1 MVSFWF
7 LGSPAGEIPWVFA
20 CSSVRTSVGSVFLGI
35 CSLFFFSEILD
46 SDRNPE
52 IEKKWKKW
60 PFQKKSFYLEMG
72 KKGPKWA
79 ESRVLL
85 SLPKVLLLIFGRRNL
100 TKMKEINIFFFQCKS
115 HIWGNSGSPAKKLL
129 SNQIAE
135 SFDHQY
141 LGK

>member
-1 MVSFWF
+1 MSFCMF
-7 LGSPAGEIPWVFA
+7 VHTY
-20 CSSVRTSVGSVFLGI
+20 VRRFSFSWD
-35 CSLFFFSEILD
+35 LFIVFFSEILD

-100 TKMKEINIFFFQCKS
+100 TKMKEINIFFFPCKS

>member
-1 MVSFWF
+1 
-7 LGSPAGEIPWVFA
+7 
-20 CSSVRTSVGSVFLGI
+20 
-35 CSLFFFSEILD
+35 
-46 SDRNPE
+46 
-52 IEKKWKKW
+52 
-60 PFQKKSFYLEMG
+60 MG

-100 TKMKEINIFFFQCKS
+100 TKMKEINIFFFPCKS

-141 LGK
+141 LGKQFIIIFVLCLGDIHQEKGAYETTTFWCVQSCLTTPKRAQTSPGSLSVALGPFQSEKQFIMKQLIVK

>member
-1 MVSFWF
+1 
-7 LGSPAGEIPWVFA
+7 
-20 CSSVRTSVGSVFLGI
+20 
-35 CSLFFFSEILD
+35 
-46 SDRNPE
+46 
-52 IEKKWKKW
+52 
-60 PFQKKSFYLEMG
+60 MG

-100 TKMKEINIFFFQCKS
+100 TKMKEINIFFFPCKS
-115 HIWGNSGSPAKKLL
+115 HIWGNSGSLAKKLL